1 MKSWRLVAYLC
12 LLLGVSVPSA
22 QAALAGED
30 DEARR
35 AILDLRQKMEIHRE
49 AQSQAIKQALQ
60 TSLDQSQKQFEALRK
75 QFEALRKQFE
85 AVSKQVEADINQSK
99 QENRQALLLLQ
110 AQIESLKQ
118 DTANFQG
125 EREQLLREISLLQRA
140 QKNINAEIEGRFQ
153 KIQAQLAKQD
163 APPPSPP
170 VNEEAPKSI
179 KVNVQ
184 VDGFEFL
191 AEPEEKRDF
200 EAAFVLFRKGDFA
213 AAAKEFA
220 QFVRVYSNSG
230 YKPSALYWLG
240 SAKFARRDFN
250 DAITQLKGLVNDFP
264 THTRA
269 AEALLTVGNAQL
281 EIKQPK
287 EARKTFNDLIKIYPT
302 SEAAA
307 AAKDRLTQIK

>member
-12 LLLGVSVPSA
+12 LLGVSVPSA
-22 QAALAGED
+22 QAALFED
-30 DEARR
+30 EEARR
-35 AILDLRQKMEIHRE
+35 AILDLRQKVEIHRQ
-49 AQSQAIKQALQ
+49 AQSQATEQALQ
-60 TSLDQSQKQFEALRK
+60 KSLDQSQK

>member
-75 QFEALRKQFE
+75 QFEAVSKQFE

-170 VNEEAPKSI
+170 VNGEAPKSI

>member
-12 LLLGVSVPSA
+12 LLGVSVPSA
-22 QAALAGED
+22 QAALFED
-30 DEARR
+30 EEARR
-35 AILDLRQKMEIHRE
+35 AILDLRQKVEIHRQ
-49 AQSQAIKQALQ
+49 AQSQATEQALQ
-60 TSLDQSQKQFEALRK
+60 KSLDQSQKQFEV
-75 QFEALRKQFE
+75 LRKQFE

>member
-60 TSLDQSQKQFEALRK
+60 TSIDQSQK